1 VLVRIRS
8 VLAVAAAALLT
19 GLIVAPAHA
28 EASAPDYVRTT
39 YDGTIFE
46 VTDDDVVPLTFEEWS
61 SLGFPAFSTAS
72 TSFEKVLTFPTVTA
86 VTVFDRPGMY
96 IEVDVT
102 WDEFRA
108 AGFPRVAV
116 QAWGPDISVHKWGTS
131 PELLAEDRAGDILK
145 LTYDQWRGAGFPSFT
160 AREGRGFVHLSWD
173 ASGGIAYMCDT
184 GAGKGGR
191 LTYEQWVSLGS
202 PTPLNV
208 THTANDLVWRIFGGA
223 DLSYIGAINLVYN
236 PSTLQPGL
244 WNRDL
249 SYADW
254 LGMGSPAP
262 VDRIPDAS
270 ADLACQPGSLLPWE

>member
-1 VLVRIRS
+1 MGIRS

-19 GLIVAPAHA
+19 GVVAAPAYA
-28 EASAPDYVRTT
+28 EPAAPDYVRTT
-39 YDGTIFE
+39 YDGTIYE

-61 SLGFPAFSTAS
+61 SLGFPGFSTAS

-96 IEVDVT
+96 LEVDVT
-102 WDEFRA
+102 WDEFQA
-108 AGFPRVAV
+108 AGYPPVAV
-116 QAWGPDISVHKWGTS
+116 QPWGPDISVHKWGTS

-160 AREGRGFVHLSWD
+160 AREGRGFVHLTWD

-191 LTYEQWVSLGS
+191 LTYEQWTSLGS
-202 PTPLNV
+202 PTPLEV
-208 THTANDLVWRIFGGA
+208 TRTANDTVRKFTRSPSLTYVGA
-223 DLSYIGAINLVYN
+223 MNYNWSPNLS
-236 PSTLQPGL
+236 PGL
-244 WNRDL
+244 GYRTL
-249 SYADW
+249 TYPEW

-262 VDRIPDAS
+262 ADNSS
-270 ADLACQPGSLLPWE
+270 AVPDLACQPGSLLPWE

>member
-1 VLVRIRS
+1 MGIRS

-19 GLIVAPAHA
+19 GAVAAPAYA
-28 EASAPDYVRTT
+28 EPAAPDYVRTT
-39 YDGTIFE
+39 YDGTIYE

-61 SLGFPAFSTAS
+61 SLGFPGFSTAS

-86 VTVFDRPGMY
+86 VTIFDRPGMY
-96 IEVDVT
+96 LEVDVT
-102 WDEFRA
+102 WEEFQA
-108 AGFPRVAV
+108 AGYPPVAV
-116 QAWGPDISVHKWGTS
+116 QPWGPDISVHKWGTS

-160 AREGRGFVHLSWD
+160 ALEGRGFVHLSWD

-208 THTANDLVWRIFGGA
+208 TRTANDVVLRWFTGQA
-223 DLSYIGAINLVYN
+223 QLNYIGAMNFPYD
-236 PSTLQPGL
+236 PGAAVQL
-244 WNRDL
+244 PDVRPL
-249 SYADW
+249 TYGEW

-262 VDRIPDAS
+262 VDHISPAS
-270 ADLACQPGSLLPWE
+270 ADHSCRSDSLLPWE